1 MPSFDEAIALLAEAV
16 QPLGR
21 ETVTLSDA
29 GGRFLAAPLHARTDA
44 PRHTVSA
51 MDGYAV
57 VKATTEAGHWLDV
70 IGESRAGGPY
80 AGTVASGQA
89 VRIFTGASLPA
100 GADYVIVQEHAVREG
115 QRVQFTPGFGPGDN
129 LRLAGSDFRAG
140 QVLVPAGTRLT
151 PRGMVAAAAA
161 DLAHVEV
168 SLTPSV
174 AIIATGDEL
183 AAPGSSFDQ
192 PNTLPESGSFGVA
205 ALAECAGATVVARCT
220 GPDDMGELEALAA
233 QALADAD
240 CVVVIGGAS
249 VGDHDLAKPMFAAHG
264 LELVFSRLDI
274 RPGRPVWLGR
284 AQGKWVLGLPG
295 NPTSAMVTARLFLR
309 PLLAGLQD
317 GSVDAELVS
326 TAMPLAAAIPEAGAR
341 ETFIRASAGPDG
353 LVPVGNQES
362 GAQSPLL
369 AADWLIRRAAG
380 APACEAGELVQA
392 LAF

>member
-16 QPLGR
+16 EPLGR
-21 ETVTLSDA
+21 ETIAIGDA
-29 GGRFLAAPLHARTDA
+29 AGRFLATTLTARTDA
-44 PRHTVSA
+44 PRQAVSA

-57 VKATTEAGHWLDV
+57 VGDTAEAGPWLEV
-70 IGESRAGGPY
+70 IGESRAGGPFT
-80 AGTVASGQA
+80 GTVSPGQA
-89 VRIFTGASLPA
+89 VRIFTGAALPP
-100 GADYVIVQEHAVREG
+100 GTDYVIVQEHAERNGARVR
-115 QRVQFTPGFGPGDN
+115 FTPGFGPGN
-129 LRLAGSDFRAG
+129 NVRAGGSDFRAG
-140 QVLVPAGTRLT
+140 DVLVPSGARLT
-151 PRGMVAAAAA
+151 SRAMVAAAAA
-161 DLAHVEV
+161 DLAQIEV
-168 SLTPSV
+168 HRAPRV

-183 AAPGSSFDQ
+183 AAPGSSFDL

-205 ALAECAGATVVARCT
+205 ALSEGSGACVVARYT
-220 GPDDMGELEALAA
+220 GRDTLAELETLAA
-233 QALADAD
+233 QALAEAD

-249 VGDHDLAKPMFAAHG
+249 VGDHDLAKPMFAPHG

-274 RPGRPVWLGR
+274 RPGRPVWLGK

-309 PLLAGLQD
+309 PLLARLQG
-317 GSVDAELVS
+317 GSVEAELAFL
-326 TAMPLAAAIPEAGAR
+326 AMLLAAPIPEIGPR
-341 ETFIRASAGPDG
+341 ETFIRASAGPQG

-380 APACEAGELVQA
+380 APKCDAGEMVQA